1 MVTGKNQELVT
12 AKDLHQTDPFA
23 ANEKLEM
30 ADDGPFETQASLE
43 EAARTFSAQFTAEAP
58 RHILSI
64 YQLVS
69 ASIDC
74 RPSSS

>member
-30 ADDGPFETQASLE
+30 ADDGPFETQASFL
-43 EAARTFSAQFTAEAP
+43 
-58 RHILSI
+58 
-64 YQLVS
+64 
-69 ASIDC
+69 
-74 RPSSS
+74 